1 MRRFQKRLFIVVD
14 LLHNN
19 TIQGGL
25 KLVSVF
31 HVMNTRVFYMN
42 TLFLSGPR

>member
-1 MRRFQKRLFIVVD
+1 MLVFVVD
-14 LLHNN
+14 LLDNN
-19 TIQGGL
+19 TIQGEM

-42 TLFLSGPR
+42 TLFLSGPG

>member
-1 MRRFQKRLFIVVD
+1 MLLLLVD

-42 TLFLSGPR
+42 ILLLSGPG